1 MCIAFLSISN
11 YTMWEIEKALTTPTA
26 VLSTSI
32 WWRATTTCSSSSTT
46 FWSRLSSEKSSQIN
60 HGWSWARCHRIY
72 SSLWNCSGN
81 NNPIFLGEKIIE
93 EKVILRCQ
101 IWFAEKHMS
110 IGFYFCTFFSRF
122 LASWQWFWLESG
134 QGTIWEVLPG
144 RVIPNMNS
152 TGIPYWWC

>member
-1 MCIAFLSISN
+1 MTVLYECILVHHILNHLHFYSLQRLQNKVLLSPVCIAFLSISN

-60 HGWSWARCHRIY
+60 HGWSWARCHWIY

-110 IGFYFCTFFSRF
+110 IGFYFCTFFF
-122 LASWQWFWLESG
+122 
-134 QGTIWEVLPG
+134 
-144 RVIPNMNS
+144 
-152 TGIPYWWC
+152 